1 VARSAGLYE
10 GSLREIVHAFKYEGR
25 RGLAAPLA
33 EMMRA
38 AGASLLGDA
47 DCIVPVPLHVW
58 RRVRRGFNQSDD
70 LARRLDLPVMHLLMR
85 VRATAPQT
93 GLTAAG
99 RRRNV
104 RDAFRLSPFLPR
116 GVRRRLEGRIVV
128 LVDDV
133 RTTGATLDAC
143 ASVLKG
149 AGAKEV
155 RALTA
160 ARAVAPAPGARPA
173 SPSAGRPGRADP

>member
-1 VARSAGLYE
+1 ML
-10 GSLREIVHAFKYEGR
+10 H
-25 RGLAAPLA
+25 
-33 EMMRA
+33 
-38 AGASLLGDA
+38 GADFL
-47 DCIVPVPLHVW
+47 VPVPLHVW

-70 LARRLDLPVMHLLMR
+70 LAQQLDVPVMELLMR
-85 VRATAPQT
+85 ARATAPQT
-93 GLTAAG
+93 GLTAAA

-116 GVRRRLEGRIVV
+116 GARRRLDGRIVV

-149 AGAKEV
+149 AGAGEV
-155 RALTA
+155 RALTV
-160 ARAVAPAPGARPA
+160 ARAVLPTPGVRPA
-173 SPSAGRPGRADP
+173 SPSVSRPARAVR